1 MHRAY
6 RIYFFELSM
15 YYIVS
20 ILVLIAI
27 LTLYYMYFA
36 LDELKIR
43 EKSANVFYD
52 SLFLKTK
59 VVEKV
64 TKTRK
69 VKKTK
74 HKKEYNVKG
83 FHYSRAQVLKIVEI
97 YILKKLVVANGEY
110 EIEPIAEHKG
120 KKYILINFEMNLK
133 CSFFQLI
140 QLFEVLEKFAI
151 TISDFS
157 ITPQSHGNSDI
168 SISFTAPAYEE

>member
-1 MHRAY
+1 MFFEQYGFHEIANFQVISGDPDPMLLIYRFFSCIMRFMHRAY

-69 VKKTK
+69 VKKN
-74 HKKEYNVKG
+74 Y
-83 FHYSRAQVLKIVEI
+83 
-97 YILKKLVVANGEY
+97 
-110 EIEPIAEHKG
+110 
-120 KKYILINFEMNLK
+120 
-133 CSFFQLI
+133 
-140 QLFEVLEKFAI
+140 
-151 TISDFS
+151 
-157 ITPQSHGNSDI
+157 
-168 SISFTAPAYEE
+168 